1 MLNRILKLLLF
12 ACFAMSAVWAAGDP
26 FVGKW
31 KVNPSKSKIT
41 DEMKV
46 EIVGE
51 NKYAFTFVPG
61 AVDTI
66 VADGTDQ
73 PTPDGT
79 TLSVTVEGPNNWK
92 VVRRKDGRKIISA
105 LWTLSADGKTLDDAF
120 TQYQPDG
127 SPISVNLTYQRTA
140 GASGFTGT
148 WDSVSSS
155 GLDSNIEL
163 EIRPYQGDGLTL
175 ISPVAGGTQNIKFDG
190 KDNRRVDQRSLE
202 LTNTSKGQTRVTQI
216 EVSADLKTLTI
227 NIYLA
232 SAKQLGTIL
241 VFDRE

>member
-92 VVRRKDGRKIISA
+92 VVRKKDGRRIISA
-105 LWTLSADGKTLDDAF
+105 IWTLSADSKTLDDAF
-120 TQYQPDG
+120 TQY
-127 SPISVNLTYQRTA
+127 SPTVHQ
-140 GASGFTGT
+140 
-148 WDSVSSS
+148 
-155 GLDSNIEL
+155 
-163 EIRPYQGDGLTL
+163 
-175 ISPVAGGTQNIKFDG
+175 
-190 KDNRRVDQRSLE
+190 
-202 LTNTSKGQTRVTQI
+202 
-216 EVSADLKTLTI
+216 
-227 NIYLA
+227 
-232 SAKQLGTIL
+232 
-241 VFDRE
+241 